1 MTHMPY
7 ALRLRTRF
15 WAPTM
20 FHYLVEAAK
29 DVLRKTASS
38 SSPKER
44 ADALAAVVALVEK
57 GTKCVQEGLDAAVF
71 GTKATRWAAPQTEGK
86 QHGRGHRENQ
96 GGDAR
101 KLGEHRSGNR
111 ATGADATAQELGWDR
126 TVGKSAVHPKIR
138 YRLGA
143 IG

>member
-1 MTHMPY
+1 MPY
-7 ALRLRTRF
+7 ALRLLDAGRFTRLLGV
-15 WAPTM
+15 PTM
-20 FHYLVEAAK
+20 FHYLLEAAK
-29 DVLRKTASS
+29 DLLRKTASS

-71 GTKATRWAAPQTEGK
+71 GTKATRCAAPQTEGK

-111 ATGADATAQELGWDR
+111 ATGADGISHSAGVKLGPDGR
-126 TVGKSAVHPKIR
+126 QKRCFT
-138 YRLGA
+138 
-143 IG
+143 